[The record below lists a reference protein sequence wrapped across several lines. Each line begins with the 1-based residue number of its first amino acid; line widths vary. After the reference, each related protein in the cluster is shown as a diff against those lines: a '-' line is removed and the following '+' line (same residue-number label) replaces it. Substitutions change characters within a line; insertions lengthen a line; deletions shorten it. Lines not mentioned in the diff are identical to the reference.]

1 MTITNQEVVEAWL
14 RNETAQAGSLSTDG
28 TKLFSYRL
36 CIGDTFDNTDKI
48 ALDYTASVGEYHS
61 QTTSTHVGIAKRS
74 ADQTMHPIAYQ
85 EYDALR
91 GF

>member
-1 MTITNQEVVEAWL
+1 MTISNQEVVDAWL
-14 RNETAQAGSLSTDG
+14 RNETAAAGSLSTDG

-36 CIGDTFDNTDKI
+36 IIGDTLSTDKI
-48 ALDYTASVGEYHS
+48 VLNYTASVGEYKS

-74 ADQTMHPIAYQ
+74 ADQTMHPIAWL

-91 GF
+91 DF